1 VAGQSHPQIV
11 GAGSQSSFNVQVTV
25 IDRVTRAARKGIPA
39 ALGRQFEQRRD
50 ANGALSRFDVST
62 LTARRSYPLAGPSN
76 AFAALGDESL
86 WPGA

>member
-1 VAGQSHPQIV
+1 MAGQSHPQIV
-11 GAGSQSSFNVQVTV
+11 GAGSQSSFNLQVTV
-25 IDRVTRAARKGIPA
+25 IDRVTRAARKGMPA
-39 ALGRQFEQRRD
+39 APGRQFEQRRD
-50 ANGALSRFDVST
+50 ANGALRRFDVST